1 MTLTVRLDDQA
12 EEALAE
18 YAASNGISKSE
29 AVKRGLRLL
38 FESTPPQ
45 KSAYE
50 IGKHL
55 FGRHASGR
63 TDGSVKVK
71 QHYREAMRA
80 KHIAGRRPAGRAV

>member
-1 MTLTVRLDDQA
+1 MTLTVRLDQKV
-12 EEALAE
+12 EQTLAE
-18 YAASNGISKSE
+18 YAVGNGISKSE
-29 AVKRGLRLL
+29 AVKRGLKLL
-38 FESTPPQ
+38 FESSLPP

-71 QHYREAMRA
+71 QQYRETMLA
-80 KHIAGRRPAGRAV
+80 KHTVGRWPSGRPV

>member
-1 MTLTVRLDDQA
+1 MTLTVRLDHKVEQT
-12 EEALAE
+12 LAE
-18 YAASNGISKSE
+18 YAVGNGISKSE
-29 AVKRGLRLL
+29 AVKRGLTLL
-38 FESTPPQ
+38 FESSPPP

-71 QHYREAMRA
+71 QHYRETMLA
-80 KHIAGRRPAGRAV
+80 KHTGGRRPPGRPV